1 MTYQF
6 NRTDDS
12 IIINDI
18 NPFVIGTDAMNLP
31 GAWSDAQSFSYYD
44 ESDKESEPMSVEKS
58 MSSICEVA
66 RTAGNDTITLC
77 DPKPPPNCPM
87 SRMLIPGRTIEPG
100 MWNYYGFKK
109 QGTKPK
115 GSIDQVY
122 IYMLIFILFIII
134 FLRK

>member
-6 NRTDDS
+6 DRTDDA

-44 ESDKESEPMSVEKS
+44 NDIIYKESAPTS
-58 MSSICEVA
+58 MSSICDVA
-66 RTAGNDTITLC
+66 RTAGDDTISLC
-77 DPKPPPNCPM
+77 DPKPTPNCPM
-87 SRMLIPGRTIEPG
+87 SRMLIPGRTIDPG

-109 QGTKPK
+109 QGTKTK
-115 GSIDQVY
+115 GSVDDVY
-122 IYMLIFILFIII
+122 IYMLIFIFFIII
-134 FLRK
+134 FLKK